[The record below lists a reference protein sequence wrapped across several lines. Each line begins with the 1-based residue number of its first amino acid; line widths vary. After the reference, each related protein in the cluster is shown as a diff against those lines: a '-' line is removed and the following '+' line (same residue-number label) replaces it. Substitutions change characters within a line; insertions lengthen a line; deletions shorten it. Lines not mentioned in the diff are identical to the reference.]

1 MVNSIIR
8 RWIVSLLH
16 YKSKKELKT
25 QIGES
30 LKYTET
36 SIHGPEY
43 KSNGTFCGARRPHIE
58 GFGREFFAEITM
70 KNDLILK
77 VR

>member
-1 MVNSIIR
+1 MM
-8 RWIVSLLH
+8 LLH

-25 QIGES
+25 KIGQN

-36 SIHGPEY
+36 SIHGFEY

-58 GFGREFFAEITM
+58 CFGHEFFAEITM
-70 KNDLILK
+70 RNGLIAK
-77 VR
+77 VK

>member
-1 MVNSIIR
+1 MI
-8 RWIVSLLH
+8 LLH
-16 YKSKKELKT
+16 YTSKKELKT
-25 QIGES
+25 QIGKN

-58 GFGREFFAEITM
+58 GGGREFFAEITM
-70 KNDLILK
+70 KNNRIFRVK
-77 VR
+77 